1 MTVSSSLSPRW
12 VLLWLLVLG
21 LAPALK
27 AQTINSRAVVDRGAE
42 ASSTHLIAADAVD
55 GVAETNR
62 HYVRCS
68 SNVTFPSAGTYRLR
82 YQLLNQT
89 GETVAD
95 AYKALG
101 TLVAGATVADTT
113 DITAFAERISPYE
126 RTRMKMEVSRREA
139 TGSPPPFDFIWLPQT
154 SSTEATGRTYYHY
167 PSTSPGDVARNVIA
181 EMTGS
186 TLAVRRYLV
195 DTVTGAEY
203 VHAAGSFRLRRY
215 DAWDSVVNPAT
226 NIAVKL
232 KMELRRA
239 SDDAIVQVRDVEG
252 NAVNFVEKSSSVSI
266 SPWVVQDG
274 IKVPTSVASSDL
286 NLLDLRLDPAGWLDF
301 EEEYYV
307 RLEVSH
313 EETSGQA
320 FVTGNASQT
329 LAGRFYHFNGN
340 LAFGA
345 ITTQFSA
352 LNGGIT
358 TVNTT
363 DPRFNVPVA
372 VDGGNLQGNAAYSFG
387 TGGNLT
393 VILKPGGL
401 ADYLGGAIAVNGPG
415 VDIAVMNA
423 VQFQRSGLML
433 SQAGLSGSVST
444 WMPTGSGYGTTLN
457 GNRLSNRLG
466 PQANVN
472 LDQSLQPTGTVTFS
486 GEPKFFVSEES
497 KPVKIEAASITW
509 NPSLARFTLAA
520 TGVHAV
526 RKPLMDALAAVSG
539 LTNEMKVK
547 PSNDGYWNEVAT
559 VNATPY
565 LGVTP
570 LGAAELYATFT
581 LVAGRSFTSHFPQ
594 GTNVSWTTSNLEVN
608 ADLLNPATSVLEG
621 VNAVSVRYG
630 RHCDDVVGTCPGG
643 GESFRDYELTLDN
656 SRLFFTLDGG
666 LHGVG
671 NTVDSHKISW
681 GVLND
686 AAPPAH
692 EALFQFSRGHFLM
705 SGHFLKSNLLAFSS
719 GEAPGLIL
727 LRGVNPAD
735 LTQTEPP
742 KTPAYETGAGDYAG
756 INLRATVPDAGR
768 LFRSRL
774 GGNLSD
780 AYVLSENSK
789 FYLRYSGVS
798 GVQQALDGL
807 DSATGMLLGYP
818 VMFDTFGLSWR
829 SNEGGP
835 SRTDGSLLVPQPA
848 DFTLAFDN
856 LEFNCL
862 GAPTIGGIS
871 EGAESQELLYWNA
884 PFQALGF
891 EFKRAGICDLT
902 GGKLLVAMRLSAKN
916 VAQPLIGNV
925 GFDTDGQIIRP
936 ADNLMGITSELPLP
950 ARMQVEGPKL
960 NENAPAE
967 MYTFTPTKMAY
978 LNHEA
983 ADTRP
988 PGDERTGFWNLVGKM
1003 DVPFFEDLR
1012 VHAHTSANPAEPL
1025 ATLHMM
1031 GGWGQMFDEPG
1042 FEAAHDGFTG
1052 GSPTAYRSSAA
1063 HRVRARQLWLGLVDF
1078 DYPLQWSSARRTF
1091 RSPQAESLDLMV
1103 LEARHRVDYLSAKQA
1118 EISFGVEYNGL
1129 PRISISNAL
1138 TNLVDE
1144 NVGVANSIVEA
1155 AGDEV
1160 LAGIEGGVDGFA
1172 DLLADR
1178 IDGLV
1183 GEAVDGVIEPGLNT
1197 FFANVKTAAGDA
1209 INTQGDVRLAV
1220 KAVVDAYLRP
1230 SGGGGGGMGAAAAG
1244 GAGGGG
1250 GMGAAAAGGAGGGGV
1265 QQAALVP
1272 MVPLDIQ
1279 LQSLVGHAE
1288 APEGLVPVMDLRLG
1302 GIENSFYAFAGDAG
1316 DMDNPLPDAGILGR
1330 NAFGNRV
1337 VLDNLVQNLVGDL
1350 APQYAGL
1357 IASAPRFSFISDAEG
1372 ALSQIQGSFGQIQ
1385 EAIAKLRAQLDIN
1398 AQDRSFLN
1406 HLTDLQ
1412 AQLDIDLQG
1421 ILLNAVADAVQAY
1434 LDEVLDE
1441 AASTIPTEAAMN
1453 AYLDRL
1459 QDDIRDRVRRE
1470 LMTRLMETPAIRG
1483 VQEAV
1488 KVRLQVVNLAYR
1500 EAVDAAFEEVNQII
1514 RRALAGA
1521 LSGLD
1526 DTINEHTS
1534 AMGKILKTGR
1544 VTGHVHIQEDA
1555 IRELRL
1561 DALLQMGIPD
1571 DNPMRFDGFVRIQ
1584 QQDSVGPASSIEG
1597 APEPVSACELT
1608 VGARDVALEWLSPGV
1623 RANVEVDVGF
1633 YIPDAIPVPISIG
1646 GSFETVGTMGFGG
1659 AEITNVKGTMKVGL
1673 AVAAGN
1679 TLVAGE
1685 NYVGLAGGVR
1695 LSSTSLEGA
1704 FFIGRAFNTDPIL
1717 FLNPQ
1722 LGDLLG
1728 TGGFTGGYVFGAG
1741 RIPIV
1746 DFGCLLNLSAG
1757 VGAGVFYAAEGPT
1770 WGGQMKMS
1778 ASGEALCV
1786 ISVRGDVDL
1795 IGLKRGEDFRFSGQ
1809 GRIKGKVGAC
1819 PFCKRFSKTVRFTYQ
1834 GGSWDAD
1841 Y

>member
-1 MTVSSSLSPRW
+1 MTVSSFYSSRW

-21 LAPALK
+21 FGTALK

-42 ASSTHLIAADAVD
+42 ASNTHLIAADAVD
-55 GVAETNR
+55 GDADTNR
-62 HYVRCS
+62 HFVRCS

-82 YQLLNQT
+82 YQLLNQA

-101 TLVAGATVADTT
+101 ALGAGATVADTT
-113 DITAFAERISPYE
+113 DITTFPDRISPYE
-126 RTRMKMEVSRREA
+126 RTRMRVEVSRREA

-154 SSTEATGRTYYHY
+154 SSTEVTGRTYYHY
-167 PSTSPGDVARNVIA
+167 PSTTVGDAARNVIA

-203 VHAAGSFRLRRY
+203 VHAAGVFRLRRY
-215 DAWDSVVNPAT
+215 DAWDSIVNTAT
-226 NIAVKL
+226 SIAVKV

-239 SDDAIVQVRDVEG
+239 SDDAIVQVLDAGG
-252 NAVNFVEKSSSVSI
+252 NAVDFVEKSSSVSI
-266 SPWVVQDG
+266 SPWVVEGG
-274 IKVPTSVASSDL
+274 IKVPTSIASSDL
-286 NLLDLRLDPAGWLDF
+286 SLLDLRLDPAGWLDF

-313 EETSGQA
+313 EETSGQP

-329 LAGRFYHFNGN
+329 LDARFYHFNGN

-358 TVNTT
+358 TINTNE
-363 DPRFNVPVA
+363 PRLNVPVA
-372 VDGGNLQGNAAYSFG
+372 VDGGHLQGNEAYTFG
-387 TGGNLT
+387 TGGSLA

-401 ADYLGGAIAVNGPG
+401 ADFKGDPIALNGPDQ
-415 VDIAVMNA
+415 DIAVMNA
-423 VQFQRSGLML
+423 VQFQRGSLFLNQQGI
-433 SQAGLSGSVST
+433 SGSVT
-444 WMPTGSGYGTTLN
+444 AWMPVGSGYSSTLA
-457 GNRLSNRLG
+457 GNLLQNRLG
-466 PQANVN
+466 PAAGVTLNQT
-472 LDQSLQPTGTVTFS
+472 LQPTASVVFPGA
-486 GEPKFFVSEES
+486 PKFYVSEET
-497 KPVKIEAASITW
+497 KPVKIEASQITW
-509 NPSLARFTLAA
+509 SPAQSRFTLAA
-520 TGVHAV
+520 TAVHSV
-526 RKPLMDALAAVSG
+526 RKPLMDALSAVNG
-539 LTNEMKVK
+539 LTNEMKTK
-547 PSNDGYWNEVAT
+547 AGNDGYWNEVGT
-559 VNATPY
+559 VNAAPY
-565 LGVTP
+565 LSATG
-570 LGAAELYATFT
+570 LGAAELTATMN
-581 LVAGRSFTSHFPQ
+581 LAAGRSFTSHFPKNTTIAWAS
-594 GTNVSWTTSNLEVN
+594 GTIQIQ
-608 ADLLNPATSVLEG
+608 ADLLNPATSMMEG
-621 VNAVSVRYG
+621 VNNVTVAYG
-630 RHCDDVVGTCPGG
+630 RHCDEVVGDCPGA
-643 GESFRDYELTLDN
+643 GESFRGYQMSPDN
-656 SRLFFTLDGG
+656 SRLFFTQDGG
-666 LHGVG
+666 LHGAG
-671 NTVDSHKISW
+671 NTGSSPLISW
-681 GVLND
+681 GVFND
-686 AAPPAH
+686 VAPPAH
-692 EALFQFSRGHFLM
+692 ESLEAFSRAHFLM
-705 SGHFLKSNLLAFSS
+705 SGQFLKSNLLAFTS
-719 GEAPGLIL
+719 GEAPGFIH

-735 LTQTEPP
+735 LTQTELP
-742 KTPAYETGAGDYAG
+742 KSPAYYTGAGDYAG
-756 INLRATVPDAGR
+756 INLRAIAPDAEPS
-768 LFRSRL
+768 FRSRL
-774 GGNLSD
+774 GGNPTEPYTLT
-780 AYVLSENSK
+780 ANSK

-798 GVQQALDGL
+798 GVLQTPGGL
-807 DSATGMLLGYP
+807 SSTTGMLLGYP
-818 VMFDTFGLSWR
+818 VTFETFGLSWL

-835 SRTDGSLLVPQPA
+835 SRTDGLLLVPEPA

-862 GAPTIGGIS
+862 GAPTIGEIS
-871 EGAESQELLYWNA
+871 EGGESQELLYWNA

-891 EFKRAGICDLT
+891 EFKRNGICDLT
-902 GGKLLVAMRLSAKN
+902 GKLVVAMQLNAKN
-916 VAQPLIGNV
+916 VPVPLVGNM
-925 GFDTDGQIIRP
+925 GFETDGQIIRP
-936 ADNLMGITSELPLP
+936 KDDLMGITSELPLP

-960 NENAPAE
+960 NAGAPAE
-967 MYTFTPTKMAY
+967 TYAFMPVKMAY

-983 ADTRP
+983 ADSRP
-988 PGDERTGFWNLVGKM
+988 QGNERTGFWNLVGKM

-1025 ATLHMM
+1025 ASLHMM
-1031 GGWGQMFDEPG
+1031 GGWGQLFDEPDFDG
-1042 FEAAHDGFTG
+1042 VHEGFTG
-1052 GSPTAYRSSAA
+1052 GSPATYRSSNA
-1063 HRVRARQLWLGLVDF
+1063 HRVHARQQWLGLVSF

-1091 RSPQAESLDLMV
+1091 RSPQAETLDLRV
-1103 LEARHRVDYLSAKQA
+1103 LSAQHRVDYLSARQA
-1118 EISFGVEYNGL
+1118 EISFGVEYTGL

-1144 NVGVANSIVEA
+1144 NVGVASSIA
-1155 AGDEV
+1155 RSAGDQV
-1160 LAGIEGGVDGFA
+1160 LSGIEDGVEGFA

-1183 GEAVDGVIEPGLNT
+1183 GEAVDGVIEPGLDA
-1197 FFANVKTAAGDA
+1197 FFVNLKAAAGEA

-1220 KAVVDAYLRP
+1220 KGVVDAYLRP
-1230 SGGGGGGMGAAAAG
+1230 AGGGGMGGAS
-1244 GAGGGG
+1244 AGGGIR
-1250 GMGAAAAGGAGGGGV
+1250 AASGGAGGGV
-1265 QQAALVP
+1265 QQANAVP
-1272 MVPLDIQ
+1272 MVPMITQ
-1279 LQSLVGHAE
+1279 LQSLVGDVS
-1288 APEGLVPVMDLRLG
+1288 APVGLVPAIDLRLG
-1302 GIENSFYAFAGDAG
+1302 GIETSLYAFAGDAG
-1316 DMDNPLPDAGILGR
+1316 DLENPLPNAGVLGR
-1330 NAFGNRV
+1330 NQFGNRA
-1337 VLDNLVQNLVGDL
+1337 VLDSLVQNLVGDL

-1357 IASAPRFSFISDAEG
+1357 MNSAPRFSFISDAEG
-1372 ALSQIQGSFGQIQ
+1372 ALSQIQDSFGQIQ
-1385 EAIAKLRAQLDIN
+1385 EAIKALRGQLDFDAPN
-1398 AQDRSFLN
+1398 PSFLN

-1434 LDEVLDE
+1434 LDSVLDE
-1441 AASTIPTEAAMN
+1441 ATSSIPNQAAMN

-1459 QDDIRDRVRRE
+1459 QSDIRERVRRE
-1470 LMTRLMETPAIRG
+1470 LMTRLMATPAIRG

-1526 DTINEHTS
+1526 DTVNEHVSTL
-1534 AMGKILKTGR
+1534 GKILKTGR
-1544 VTGHVHIQEDA
+1544 VTGHAHIQQDA
-1555 IRELRL
+1555 LRELRL
-1561 DALLQMGIPD
+1561 DALIQMGIPD
-1571 DNPMRFDGFVRIQ
+1571 DNPMRFDGFMRFQ
-1584 QQDSVGPASSIEG
+1584 QLDSRGPGGSP
-1597 APEPVSACELT
+1597 APGTPAPAMAGEVTL
-1608 VGARDVALEWLSPGV
+1608 GARDVSLEWLSPGV
-1623 RANVEVDVGF
+1623 RANVEVDLGF
-1633 YIPDAIPVPISIG
+1633 YKPGAVPIPISVG

-1673 AVAAGN
+1673 APGPNN

-1685 NYVGLAGGVR
+1685 NYVGLAGAVR
-1695 LSSTSLEGA
+1695 LSGTGLEGA
-1704 FFIGRAFNTDPIL
+1704 FFIGRAFSTEPIR

-1757 VGAGVFYAAEGPT
+1757 VGAGIFYAAEGPT
-1770 WGGQMKMS
+1770 WGGQLQMS

-1795 IGLKRGEDFRFSGQ
+1795 IGLKRGDDFRFSGQ

-1819 PFCKRFSKTVRFTYQ
+1819 PFCKKFGKTVRFTYQ